1 MIPSAEKSGQ
11 FGVSVFFVF
20 SNSPPPPS
28 KKSSTVLNY
37 SRTVDCIAV
46 ICQRPKR
53 TSLFLCVKT
62 DEAGKEDGKL

>member
-20 SNSPPPPS
+20 SNSPPS

>member
-11 FGVSVFFVF
+11 FGVSVFFIF
-20 SNSPPPPS
+20 SNPPI

-37 SRTVDCIAV
+37 SKTVDCIAV

>member
-20 SNSPPPPS
+20 SNSPPI
-28 KKSSTVLNY
+28 KKKWYGVLNY